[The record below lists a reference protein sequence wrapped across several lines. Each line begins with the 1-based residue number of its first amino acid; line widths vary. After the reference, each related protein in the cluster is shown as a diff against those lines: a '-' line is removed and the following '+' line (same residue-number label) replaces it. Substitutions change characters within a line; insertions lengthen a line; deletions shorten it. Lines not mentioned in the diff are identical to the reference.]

1 MNANMLA
8 VIINSTIRSTTPVL
22 LAALG
27 SAICSR
33 VGVFNIALEGQ
44 ILIGSFVAIVANYF
58 TGNVYIAVLCGVL
71 AGVAVASLVA
81 VLQVK
86 YQAADMVIGTSV
98 NLLVGGLTSVLLN
111 TILGVKGSFSSP
123 ELKALP
129 KINIPV
135 IRDIPF
141 VGRVLEQLTFI
152 DYLSYLL
159 SVLMFVYLF
168 KTVQGFHVQSV
179 GKNKEAA
186 GSLGVK
192 TLRIQILAVLVS
204 GALCGLGGS
213 VLCMGQVTLFTENM
227 SSGRGYIAMA
237 SSNMGQTHPLFIIL
251 SSLFFGFCQALGV
264 SLQNVIPSQLTLAI
278 PYIATIIALS
288 IFGSRTL
295 KKKLRSK

>member
-1 MNANMLA
+1 MLF
-8 VIINSTIRSTTPVL
+8 RSVL

-159 SVLMFVYLF
+159 AVLMFVYLF